1 MTDSMPAGKKN
12 TAIVLNKLLK
22 AECGLVW
29 ESRTLGSFRHKGDSQ
44 PPTHRLFWDLTRAQE
59 RGWGQAESRSFPE
72 EADLGEGG
80 RRERHEAPVG
90 QKPYPAGEVQQT
102 RSPVEHQRW
111 NYYGSWG
118 KVCRDESWAQTSRE
132 IPLPGE
138 GKGTILSPD
147 HWRPPGC
154 WLGHIEPYTL
164 KG

>member
-80 RRERHEAPVG
+80 RRERHEALVG

-102 RSPVEHQRW
+102 RSSVEHQRW

-132 IPLPGE
+132 I
-138 GKGTILSPD
+138 
-147 HWRPPGC
+147 HC
-154 WLGHIEPYTL
+154 LGRIRGPSSAQTTGGL
-164 KG
+164 LGVDWAT